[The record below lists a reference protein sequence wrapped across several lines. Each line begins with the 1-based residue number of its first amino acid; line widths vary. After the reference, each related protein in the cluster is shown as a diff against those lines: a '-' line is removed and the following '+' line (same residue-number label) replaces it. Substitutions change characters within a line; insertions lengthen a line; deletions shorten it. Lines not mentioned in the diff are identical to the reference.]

1 MTKIWDSTGQIFDL
15 PKPLK
20 GLSKEGQG
28 TMAPEGATEIVSK
41 DIVTTVAIA
50 TKEDQVQETTLE
62 VILETVK
69 VDIATVM
76 LQCMDLVGPEGDK
89 IFTTV
94 IGWLIGK

>member
-1 MTKIWDSTGQIFDL
+1 MRKIWDSTGQIFDL
-15 PKPLK
+15 LRPQKD
-20 GLSKEGQG
+20 LSKEGQG

-41 DIVTTVAIA
+41 DIVTTVATAI
-50 TKEDQVQETTLE
+50 KEDQGQETTLE
-62 VILETVK
+62 ITLETVK

-89 IFTTV
+89 IFTVV